1 MRMGERAMTLFRSET
16 PPPPA
21 SLDFGVAPESA
32 APNTAQLKADIDS
45 GRTGDKVPHGDV
57 GAAPLG
63 TCEEAGGTPPT
74 PQEVRMARRD
84 RASPAVRAAADPHG
98 ERSFVMPLFWAT
110 AGSIGG
116 LIALGLILFP
126 G

>member
-1 MRMGERAMTLFRSET
+1 MLPLRSET

-21 SLDFGVAPESA
+21 SLDFGLAPDSA
-32 APNTAQLKADIDS
+32 APNVAQLKADIDS
-45 GRTGDKVPHGDV
+45 GRTGDKAPHGDV

-63 TCEEAGGTPPT
+63 TCEEAGGVPPS
-74 PQEVRMARRD
+74 PQEIREARRY
-84 RASPAVRAAADPHG
+84 RASPSVRAAVDPHG

-110 AGSIGG
+110 AGSMAG
-116 LIALGLILFP
+116 LVALGLVFFP